1 MAAVAPPPVT
11 IKQEKP
17 DDPEILEMAAK
28 IAEANR
34 LKLAQTVNQQTQPI
48 RTLNGAP
55 NLRGYIVATST
66 VNGATTTVLK
76 TAPPSTAQAEPE
88 AVDEP
93 STKGKFSWTVVGV
106 SSVPVI
112 LRRDGKYISV
122 RIMEM
127 KVLSTHL
134 NFLHPDIYLQ
144 ARVPSYEMTEAEC
157 RLLNEI
163 NLRHCESKFGRDSF
177 SSKDLVV
184 KLKDA
189 IDFFMFLD
197 VCYHK
202 LQNGASTF
210 GNDKCGF
217 IRINKDSVIPYT
229 VKDGERYVP
238 IFYFEGET
246 DKLKTKSVEL
256 TGWELAYL
264 KFCCKVQGIK
274 NELFNNETCAVT
286 SLNDIKSYFSSS
298 DVFEEYWPNKVVDS
312 QLLISATKYNG
323 ATGSNSWIRTP
334 PPGPNSL
341 KTAVRPGVPG
351 GVIAVNGVRGAPV
364 GWTGAGTIVR
374 GPPALQQ
381 QLASVARNAV
391 RATSNPRSV
400 VAQYYTNPAA
410 AAGTAGM
417 GGVPSLVRT
426 GVGPQSAASAYAKQA
441 LSGGYTNLTQTG
453 AQVPAAYKNGWPN
466 GYSASTQQIQQMIAT
481 GQLPAASYAY
491 QTNSAGTPAGST
503 GNKTDASGRS
513 LAPPPLIPVMHN
525 GAQQAAARSQQRY
538 PPSGP
543 VKAASSAEIIDL
555 SSPPNS
561 PKRSSASSASRQMV
575 ANSRQPSNVLMS
587 SNLANQQ
594 HTLLC
599 VHYDRGMVDNFQFIQ
614 EITTPASTKPYR
626 ISKARVQNG
635 VVMCINRQPFM
646 YSEDLM
652 TTISDFISTLAPNVH
667 PKRVIEAFSVLSIKL
682 YVTNRLQLQTLN
694 ETKRYKDVYMINPL
708 ISIVDIKEHIGA
720 ISYVLRPESASSS
733 EPKRPRL
740 S

>member
-1 MAAVAPPPVT
+1 MAAVAPAPVT

-34 LKLAQTVNQQTQPI
+34 LKLAQTTIQQTQPI

-76 TAPPSTAQAEPE
+76 TAPHLTHAEPE

-163 NLRHCESKFGRDSF
+163 NVRHCESKFGRDSF

-189 IDFFMFLD
+189 IDFFVFLD

-246 DKLKTKSVEL
+246 DKLKTKSAEL
-256 TGWELAYL
+256 SGWELAYL

-351 GVIAVNGVRGAPV
+351 GGVIAVNGVRAAPV
-364 GWTGAGTIVR
+364 GWATAGQAIR
-374 GPPALQQ
+374 GQAVLQQ
-381 QLASVARNAV
+381 QLAAAAAAAAARGSVRGS
-391 RATSNPRSV
+391 SNPRSAV
-400 VAQYYTNPAA
+400 PQYYTNPATTTGA
-410 AAGTAGM
+410 STM
-417 GGVPSLVRT
+417 GGVPTLVRP
-426 GVGPQSAASAYAKQA
+426 GAGPQSGASASAYAKQA
-441 LSGGYTNLTQTG
+441 LSGGYTNLTQAG
-453 AQVPAAYKNGWPN
+453 AQVPAVYKNGWPN
-466 GYSASTQQIQQMIAT
+466 GYSASTQQIQQMIAA

-491 QTNSAGTPAGST
+491 QTGST
-503 GNKTDASGRS
+503 TGSTASKTDASGRS

-525 GAQQAAARSQQRY
+525 GAQAQARSGQQRHLAA
-538 PPSGP
+538 
-543 VKAASSAEIIDL
+543 AASS
-555 SSPPNS
+555 
-561 PKRSSASSASRQMV
+561 RQQ
-575 ANSRQPSNVLMS
+575 AAPTSGSLMPS

-594 HTLLC
+594 HGLLC
-599 VHYDRGMVDNFQFIQ
+599 VHYDRKIVDTFQFIQ

-652 TTISDFISTLAPNVH
+652 TTISDFIRTMAPTAH
-667 PKRVIEAFSVLSIKL
+667 PKSVIEAFNVLSIKL

-694 ETKRYKDVYMINPL
+694 ETKLYKDVYMINPL
-708 ISIVDIKEHIGA
+708 ISIVDIKDHIGA
-720 ISYVLRPESASSS
+720 ISYVLRPEPAAAS
-733 EPKRPRL
+733 EPKRSRL